1 MLVSTLHVACKMPLT
16 SWCPL
21 ALVWMCMAGV
31 LLQLVGLQG
40 SACSPAAAKMAVN
53 ATGEQTFGRRLT
65 PFCFVKHH
73 TEVHEGEEPF

>member
-1 MLVSTLHVACKMPLT
+1 
-16 SWCPL
+16 
-21 ALVWMCMAGV
+21 MAGV

-40 SACSPAAAKMAVN
+40 SACSPAAAKLAVN

-65 PFCFVKHH
+65 PFFCFVKHH

>member
-1 MLVSTLHVACKMPLT
+1 
-16 SWCPL
+16 
-21 ALVWMCMAGV
+21 MAGV

-53 ATGEQTFGRRLT
+53 ATGEQTFGRLLT